1 MVEGKLISALITAGT
16 NALPTIRSEPTA
28 NKNSPTKLNAIPHTA
43 PKIAYCNLIDTFLI
57 KKHVTA
63 RLIPSTNEKI

>member
-1 MVEGKLISALITAGT
+1 MVPLIMVEGKLISALITAGT

-43 PKIAYCNLIDTFLI
+43 PKIAYVI
-57 KKHVTA
+57 
-63 RLIPSTNEKI
+63 